1 MSAVLEFLPEAKC
14 DADEA
19 TRFYERR
26 VPGLGAR
33 FRAEVESVCAA
44 ISFGSRFCGASA
56 AVAITASTSPDFLTT
71 SHTSSAT
78 NAFWSLPLDTPAVTP
93 TIGSG
98 ANSESERTPNHALQ
112 RTGAAELGVV
122 RR

>member
-44 ISFGSRFCGASA
+44 IVRQPLLWRERRGGYLVQQGLEEVVVRAVEHKQFHRIALERARSIQSAESA
-56 AVAITASTSPDFLTT
+56 ANDG
-71 SHTSSAT
+71 
-78 NAFWSLPLDTPAVTP
+78 D
-93 TIGSG
+93 SG
-98 ANSESERTPNHALQ
+98 CHL
-112 RTGAAELGVV
+112 
-122 RR
+122 